1 MKRVLLVLAVL
12 AAGLGAGLGVTPAA
26 QAAGGTVVLKFYDTA
41 GNGTEL
47 SATQVKTVMHG
58 SGGSDS
64 DALVDPVTLEDV
76 KGYPLYKSGSPARW
90 RFDIPR
96 QAVAFAVNWPT
107 SRGFSTVVV
116 DNGGAGFTAGR
127 TLVFNQ
133 QAAEDAKRRLDAA
146 LAARPDY
153 VRSAAFTA
161 ALADAVTN
169 LNAADAATTDADR
182 GKYGQRALSAVN
194 TANDLLLSEYGPA
207 YARAHDTQPWIGLTV
222 DDIASHPNWAA
233 LARTH
238 TQPYGWVRIVFDPIA
253 DHGNVEHY
261 RGAVQAARA
270 AGLHVIGQPIDSTF
284 ANRYTRAEYLARV
297 KAYVDAYPG
306 IEAWEV
312 ANEVNGC
319 WVDSRTDAKGDCV
332 DELVDP
338 DDRIRNK
345 IADAAAYVR
354 SKGAKVVVTLY
365 WQLGTDEARWSTFTW
380 ARANLPAS
388 TRRDIDV
395 VTLSTYVE
403 DAPMGLAFDQVMRA
417 LQAEFPDQKVAVG
430 ELDYWS
436 DDTTKAFWAFDESDP
451 LAGRRAVAAHY
462 YAASLGYP
470 RSVGGAFWWYF
481 IQELPGDAGLQKA
494 IRSVVDRLTLT

>member
-1 MKRVLLVLAVL
+1 MKRVVLVLAVL
-12 AAGLGAGLGVTPAA
+12 AAGLTGAPAA
-26 QAAGGTVVLKFYDTA
+26 QAASGTVVLKFYDTA

-47 SATQVKTVMHG
+47 SASEVKTLMHG

-76 KGYPLYKSGSPARW
+76 KGYPLYKDGSPARW
-90 RFDIPR
+90 RFDIPGE
-96 QAVAFAVNWPT
+96 AVAFAVNWPT
-107 SRGFSTVVV
+107 SRGFSTIVV
-116 DNGGAGFTAGR
+116 DNGGAGFTTGE

-133 QAAEDAKRRLDAA
+133 QAAVDAKRRLDAA

-153 VRSAAFTA
+153 VRSAAFTG

-169 LNAADAATTDADR
+169 LDAAGAATTDADR

-207 YARAHDTQPWIGLTV
+207 YAKAHDAEPWIGLTV
-222 DDIASHPNWAA
+222 DDISSHPSWPT

-238 TQPYGWVRIVFDPIA
+238 TQPYGWVRIVFDPKA
-253 DHGNVEHY
+253 DGGNVEHY
-261 RGAVQAARA
+261 RGAVKAARA

-297 KAYVDAYPG
+297 KAYVDAYPDV
-306 IEAWEV
+306 EAWEV

-319 WVDSRTDAKGDCV
+319 WVDSRTDAEGDCV
-332 DELVDP
+332 DQLVDH
-338 DDRIRNK
+338 DDRIKNK

-354 SKGAKVVVTLY
+354 SKGSAKVVVTLY

-380 ARANLPAS
+380 ARANLPAA
-388 TRRDIDV
+388 TRKNIDV

-436 DDTTKAFWAFDESDP
+436 ADTTKAYWAFDKSDP

-470 RSVGGAFWWYF
+470 RSLGGAFWWYF
-481 IQELPGDAGLQKA
+481 IQELPDDSGLQEA